1 MVIIKGK
8 YNEAIVFTDNI
19 ESSAYEQIMEL
30 CNQEFVKGS
39 KIRIMPDV
47 HAGAGCVIGTTMTV
61 KDKVVPNLVGVDI
74 GCGIDC
80 IKLKNKDIDLVK
92 LDSFIKR
99 NIPHG
104 TDVHKKKIR
113 SSKDINL
120 LELTCKKHVDIERGY
135 LSIGSL
141 GGGNHFI
148 EIDRDQEGN
157 LYLLIHSG
165 SRHIGKQVAEY
176 HQKVAK
182 EHCKD
187 NVPGPL
193 KYLEGKL
200 LDNYLNDMRLMQD
213 YAVLNRRTIAELII
227 NGMNFD
233 VDFNFATIH
242 NYIDF
247 KSYILRKGAVSAQK
261 GEKLLI
267 PLNMRDGALISV
279 GKGNPEWNY
288 SAPHGAGRV
297 LSRNE
302 AKSKFDINE
311 FKKSMEGIYTSCVS
325 HSTIDEAPM
334 AYKPMDEII
343 KYIGDTVEILTHIK
357 PIYNF
362 KAP

>member
-19 ESSAYEQIMEL
+19 ESSAYEQIKEL

-104 TDVHKKKIR
+104 TDVHKNKIKTR
-113 SSKDINL
+113 KDINL
-120 LELTCKKHVDIERGY
+120 SELTCKKHVDIERGY

-157 LYLLIHSG
+157 LYLL
-165 SRHIGKQVAEY
+165 
-176 HQKVAK
+176 
-182 EHCKD
+182 
-187 NVPGPL
+187 
-193 KYLEGKL
+193 
-200 LDNYLNDMRLMQD
+200 
-213 YAVLNRRTIAELII
+213 
-227 NGMNFD
+227 
-233 VDFNFATIH
+233 
-242 NYIDF
+242 
-247 KSYILRKGAVSAQK
+247 
-261 GEKLLI
+261 
-267 PLNMRDGALISV
+267 
-279 GKGNPEWNY
+279 
-288 SAPHGAGRV
+288 
-297 LSRNE
+297 
-302 AKSKFDINE
+302 
-311 FKKSMEGIYTSCVS
+311 
-325 HSTIDEAPM
+325 
-334 AYKPMDEII
+334 
-343 KYIGDTVEILTHIK
+343 
-357 PIYNF
+357 
-362 KAP
+362 